1 MPYFAVSH
9 AINYL
14 LYGVRLDEVSC
25 CVQGNT
31 PVTEL
36 RIVPDFCGLDDDVV
50 LVNVIILHELEEGLN
65 SVPCTKVVGSSNISP
80 QNLFCLIL
88 TVI

>member
-1 MPYFAVSH
+1 MPH

-14 LYGVRLDEVSC
+14 LYGLGLNEVSC
-25 CVQGNT
+25 CVQGNA

-36 RIVPDFCGLDDDVV
+36 RIVPDFCRLDYDVV
-50 LVNVIILHELEEGLN
+50 PVDVIVLDELEEGLN
-65 SVPCTKVVGSSNISP
+65 SVPCTKVVGSIDVGP

-88 TVI
+88 TVT